1 MSLEFALTENFVTVY
16 CVGIVAITSILAI
29 KMARNAVPLY
39 GRLRSAKKELT
50 DVNGSK
56 DFVDAFEEY
65 NTHVEKELGLPWT
78 EFVETLLLPEPESG
92 DPIRNTGD
100 VSRYLNDATIIF
112 PNISTGFYQAVP
124 NLLTGVG
131 ILGTFLGLAAGVGAA
146 SSGLAS
152 SDPGEITT
160 ALHRLLGGASLA
172 FWTSIVGIV
181 CSILFVVGERSVT
194 RRLHIALVD
203 WVGALES
210 RLERVTP
217 EGVALQQ
224 LEQARRT
231 TTQLERF
238 NTELIF
244 SLEKALDEKIAGRLS
259 PQLEQLLE
267 AVEQLRADR
276 STDSGRMINDA
287 LDRFA
292 AAMQDRAG
300 SQFDEMASIVADLN
314 RTLQESVAGLAQSQQ
329 DARTAVD
336 SVLTA
341 VTTSMDEGA
350 SAMNRTLNES
360 LVEITS
366 AVAAASEE
374 MVERMKTSSATAAA
388 EMSKTVGSVTD
399 NLQSAAESLDQSTR
413 QSEQVLSG
421 MTSFVEKL
429 NELRGTIESTH
440 RHIGSATEPVVSA
453 AREIREASDRTAET
467 LSTTSD
473 LVGRVDEVVNALEQH
488 QQSIA
493 DAWTRYQE
501 RFEDIDGSLVAVF
514 RQIDEGLSGYCQ
526 QVSEFANELD
536 KTTSGTI
543 RNLAGATAE
552 LNESIEDLITRLP
565 GSSR

>member
-1 MSLEFALTENFVTVY
+1 MNIEFALTEDFVWLY
-16 CVGIVAITSILAI
+16 CGVIVVIATFFAA
-29 KMARNAVPLY
+29 KMAWHAIPLY
-39 GRLRSAKKELT
+39 GRLRIAKKELA
-50 DVNGSK
+50 DVNGAM
-56 DFVDAFEEY
+56 DFVVAFEAY
-65 NTHVEKELGLPWT
+65 NAHVEKALGLPWT

-124 NLLTGVG
+124 NLLTGMG
-131 ILGTFLGLAAGVGAA
+131 ILGTFVGLAAGVGSA

-152 SDPGEITT
+152 SNPGEITS
-160 ALHRLLGGASLA
+160 ALQQLLGGASLA

-238 NTELIF
+238 NSELIF

-259 PQLEQLLE
+259 PQLDQLVE
-267 AVEQLRADR
+267 AVERLRTDR
-276 STDSGRMINDA
+276 STDSGQMINDA
-287 LDRFA
+287 LDRFT

-314 RTLQESVAGLAQSQQ
+314 RTLQDSVAGLAQSQQ
-329 DARTAVD
+329 DARTALD
-336 SVLTA
+336 SVLST
-341 VTTSMDEGA
+341 VRTSMDDSA
-350 SAMNRTLNES
+350 SAMNKSLQES
-360 LVEITS
+360 LGEITS
-366 AVAAASEE
+366 AVAAASEQ
-374 MVERMKTSSATAAA
+374 MAERMTTSSATAAA
-388 EMSKTVGSVTD
+388 EMSNTVGAVTQY
-399 NLQSAAESLDQSTR
+399 LQSAAESLSQSAR
-413 QSEQVLSG
+413 RSEQVLSG
-421 MTSFVEKL
+421 MTSFVEEL

-440 RHIGSATEPVVSA
+440 RQIESAAAPVVRA

-467 LSTTSD
+467 LLTTSD
-473 LVGRVDEVVNALEQH
+473 LVGRVDEVANALEQH

-493 DAWTRYQE
+493 SAWTRYQE
-501 RFEDIDGSLVAVF
+501 RFEDIDKSLAAVF
-514 RQIDEGLSGYCQ
+514 HQIDEGLSGYCQ
-526 QVSEFANELD
+526 QVREFANELD

-543 RNLAGATAE
+543 RDLAGATAE
-552 LNESIEDLITRLP
+552 LSDSIEDLIPRLT

>member
-1 MSLEFALTENFVTVY
+1 MAWN
-16 CVGIVAITSILAI
+16 AIPLYRRL
-29 KMARNAVPLY
+29 RNAK
-39 GRLRSAKKELT
+39 RELT
-50 DVNGSK
+50 DVNGAL
-56 DFVDAFEEY
+56 DFVDAFEGY
-65 NTHVEKELGLPWT
+65 NTHVEKALGLPWT

-124 NLLTGVG
+124 NLLTGMG
-131 ILGTFLGLAAGVGAA
+131 ILGTFVGLAAGVGSA

-152 SDPGEITT
+152 SNPGEITS
-160 ALHRLLGGASLA
+160 ALQQLLGGASLA

-259 PQLEQLLE
+259 PQLEQLVE

-287 LDRFA
+287 LDKFT
-292 AAMQDRAG
+292 AAMQDRTG
-300 SQFDEMASIVADLN
+300 SQFDEMASIVAELN
-314 RTLQESVAGLAQSQQ
+314 RTLQDSVAGLAQSQH
-329 DARTAVD
+329 DARTALD
-336 SVLTA
+336 SVLST
-341 VTTSMDEGA
+341 VRTSMDDSA
-350 SAMNRTLNES
+350 SAMNKSLQES
-360 LVEITS
+360 LGEITS
-366 AVAAASEE
+366 AVAAASEQ
-374 MVERMKTSSATAAA
+374 MAERMTTSSTTAAA
-388 EMSKTVGSVTD
+388 EMSNTVGSITEY
-399 NLQSAAESLDQSTR
+399 LQSAAESLDQSTQR
-413 QSEQVLSG
+413 SEQVLSG
-421 MTSFVEKL
+421 MTSFVEEL
-429 NELRGTIESTH
+429 NVLRGTIESTH
-440 RHIGSATEPVVSA
+440 RHIGSAAEPVVRA

-467 LSTTSD
+467 LSTTSN

-488 QQSIA
+488 EQSIA
-493 DAWTRYQE
+493 SAWMRYQE
-501 RFEDIDGSLVAVF
+501 RFEDIDKSLAAVF
-514 RQIDEGLSGYCQ
+514 QQIDEGLSGYCQ
-526 QVSEFANELD
+526 QVREFANELD

-543 RNLAGATAE
+543 RDLAGATAE
-552 LNESIEDLITRLP
+552 LSDSIEDLIPRLP